1 VHCTGKLAHS
11 HSHLRRI
18 LPHNR
23 FSLPIKAANPYAPSA
38 AKERERRKRGKE
50 SAFRQAQTLPTKM
63 EIRVL
68 HWPGMAGCVGYELVL
83 MEVFT
88 TTFGRRW
95 SCAGGSLSL
104 PYSRRVHFLCC
115 ASPFS
120 HFLAIPAL
128 FEETGLWKYLLTQ
141 SSQMLSLS
149 ILSVG

>member
-1 VHCTGKLAHS
+1 MLILTATYAEFYLITGFRCQLRRPTHTLRLQQRRGREENGEKNQRSGKLRPFRPKWKFESCTG
-11 HSHLRRI
+11 
-18 LPHNR
+18 
-23 FSLPIKAANPYAPSA
+23 
-38 AKERERRKRGKE
+38 
-50 SAFRQAQTLPTKM
+50 
-63 EIRVL
+63 
-68 HWPGMAGCVGYELVL
+68 PGMAGCVGYELVL